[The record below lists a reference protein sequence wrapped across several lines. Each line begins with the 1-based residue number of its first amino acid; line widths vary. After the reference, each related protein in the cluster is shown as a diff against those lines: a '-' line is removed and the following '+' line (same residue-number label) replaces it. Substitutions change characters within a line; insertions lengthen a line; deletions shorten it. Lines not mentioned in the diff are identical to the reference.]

1 MACVQL
7 FGFGKQEFDFKLVIW
22 PRVWQRNL
30 FGVLQTTVS
39 KELFP
44 CRTLSPVLDEISE
57 KLFTVCSGIREKVP
71 ATLQLQLAVAW
82 EAGILLSYETSKMC
96 ER

>member
-1 MACVQL
+1 MASVQL
-7 FGFGKQEFDFKLVIW
+7 FGFGEQEFDFKLVIW

-30 FGVLQTTVS
+30 LGVLQTIVS

-44 CRTLSPVLDEISE
+44 HKTLSPVLDEISE
-57 KLFTVCSGIREKVP
+57 KLFTDCSGIREKVP
-71 ATLQLQLAVAW
+71 TTLQLQLEVAW
-82 EAGILLSYETSKMC
+82 EAGILLSYGTSKMC